1 MFSVANDLSN
11 LAGAPIKMNYER
23 IKENDVIY
31 RCIGDDLNKGIL
43 SCGFMRKRTAERSQ
57 YNFMIGYYSCFL
69 ILQGSGRYI
78 TKAGEVISMQAGDLV
93 QRFPA
98 YMHSTEIEPDGDW
111 IEFYISVGYP
121 VYEYLTALGVI
132 KTDKAV
138 QHVRLKE
145 DILCDFTTLLHTIK
159 GTTDRMLPD
168 MLIKAQ
174 EIILRL
180 HRSVENEQIEQQYE
194 EIIDKACQ
202 LIGST
207 NNIHYNMKEAAKAVN
222 MGYENFRKIF
232 KKRMGVSPGRYH
244 VEQIMKQAKMML
256 ISGVSI
262 KQAALSLG
270 YGDVYSFTKQFIKS
284 QGISPGRYASSCIY
298 NR

>member
-1 MFSVANDLSN
+1 MFSMVNDLSN
-11 LAGAPIKMNYER
+11 LVGASMKMNYER

-43 SCGFMRKRTAERSQ
+43 SCGFMRKRTIERSQ

-78 TKAGEVISMQAGDLV
+78 TGAGEVISMQAGDLV

-111 IEFYISVGYP
+111 IEFYISIGYP
-121 VYEYLTALGVI
+121 VYEYLTMLGVL

-138 QHVRLKE
+138 QQVQLRE
-145 DILCDFTTLLHTIK
+145 DMLREFTDLLHTIK
-159 GTTDRMLPD
+159 DTTDIMLPD
-168 MLIKAQ
+168 MLMKAQ
-174 EIILRL
+174 EIIIRL
-180 HRSVENEQIEQQYE
+180 HRSVENEQTEQYE
-194 EIIDKACQ
+194 GIIDKACQ
-202 LIGST
+202 LIGSS
-207 NNIHYNMKEAAKAVN
+207 NDIHYNMKEAAEVMN

-232 KKRMGVSPGRYH
+232 KERMGISPRRYH
-244 VEQIMKQAKMML
+244 IEQIMKQAKMML

-262 KQAALSLG
+262 KQVALCLG

-284 QGISPGRYASSCIY
+284 EGISPGRYASSCI
-298 NR
+298 NSR